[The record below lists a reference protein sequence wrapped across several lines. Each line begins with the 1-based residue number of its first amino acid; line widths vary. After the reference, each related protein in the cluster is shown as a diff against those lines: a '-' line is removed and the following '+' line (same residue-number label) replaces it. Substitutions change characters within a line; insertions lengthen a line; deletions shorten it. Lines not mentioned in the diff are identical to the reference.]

1 MNCLSE
7 SLQENTR
14 ELTMH
19 SSHSRLECHLPGN
32 WSLLHWS
39 TSQVYQCNNMSVS
52 QLAFYQIRAYSS
64 ILCSFQVLSGIQLY
78 QASLS
83 EDTVSVQIWNTV
95 KQVCWLTIIPKD
107 RYWWHIQYV
116 PLQQASVYSAHFRP
130 ISICIRV
137 NFFLPTAKVGTILFK
152 FGMFAHQ
159 GLLVKHPKQSNFD
172 TWSSFFLII
181 PRKCAFLKKL
191 RGSLALCWAGLN
203 YPALDKLRGFTRL
216 HRLEWKF
223 AKLRNSF
230 AAKRLG
236 LYQHHHHQH
245 ALNAIKIGVQNDQ
258 CVFTFYDDNCFEY
271 FCLDFNSTQFW
282 LQNVCYF
289 TQLKEILASWV
300 LRRRQLVLCGD
311 NQESISCAEADGC
324 LHFHSHQTLQTF
336 EHILHFT
343 FGCLYWH
350 IAHFFEPIHIL
361 HVLCTH
367 THTHTFTWEEEVDDN
382 PG

>member
-1 MNCLSE
+1 
-7 SLQENTR
+7 
-14 ELTMH
+14 
-19 SSHSRLECHLPGN
+19 
-32 WSLLHWS
+32 
-39 TSQVYQCNNMSVS
+39 
-52 QLAFYQIRAYSS
+52 
-64 ILCSFQVLSGIQLY
+64 
-78 QASLS
+78 
-83 EDTVSVQIWNTV
+83 
-95 KQVCWLTIIPKD
+95 
-107 RYWWHIQYV
+107 
-116 PLQQASVYSAHFRP
+116 
-130 ISICIRV
+130 
-137 NFFLPTAKVGTILFK
+137 
-152 FGMFAHQ
+152 MFAHQ

-230 AAKRLG
+230 AEKRLG
-236 LYQHHHHQH
+236 LQQHQHHQH

-271 FCLDFNSTQFW
+271 FCCLDFNSTQFW

-350 IAHFFEPIHIL
+350 IAHLNFFEPIHIL

-367 THTHTFTWEEEVDDN
+367 THTHLGRGSRWYSRLICHYKLDCSPFVN
-382 PG
+382 IISSLQLIVAIICNF

>member
-1 MNCLSE
+1 M
-7 SLQENTR
+7 
-14 ELTMH
+14 
-19 SSHSRLECHLPGN
+19 
-32 WSLLHWS
+32 
-39 TSQVYQCNNMSVS
+39 
-52 QLAFYQIRAYSS
+52 
-64 ILCSFQVLSGIQLY
+64 
-78 QASLS
+78 
-83 EDTVSVQIWNTV
+83 
-95 KQVCWLTIIPKD
+95 
-107 RYWWHIQYV
+107 
-116 PLQQASVYSAHFRP
+116 YSAHFRP
-130 ISICIRV
+130 ISTPFALGSTFFFPPPKSGLSCSNLACLLTRACWSNTQNSPILILEV
-137 NFFLPTAKVGTILFK
+137 HFFLK
-152 FGMFAHQ
+152 
-159 GLLVKHPKQSNFD
+159 
-172 TWSSFFLII
+172 I

-230 AAKRLG
+230 AAKRLR
-236 LYQHHHHQH
+236 LQQHHHHQH
-245 ALNAIKIGVQNDQ
+245 ALNATKIGVQNDQ

-271 FCLDFNSTQFW
+271 FCCLDFNSKQFW
-282 LQNVCYF
+282 LQNVFYF

-350 IAHFFEPIHIL
+350 IAHLNFFEPIHIL

-367 THTHTFTWEEEVDDN
+367 THTLGKRKSVIILFN
-382 PG
+382 LSL